1 MQKGGID
8 MDEKDIV
15 WSREIKN
22 FAAYLFG
29 YTGISRK
36 AADWIYDLHIGYDSI
51 METKR
56 YKDMIKLLEG
66 MTVYY
71 GHDYVTDF
79 LNVLEDYGVEVTA

>member
-1 MQKGGID
+1 MQMRGGDGVKGN
-8 MDEKDIV
+8 DIV

-36 AADWIYDLHIGYDSI
+36 AADWIYDLHVGYDSI
-51 METKR
+51 TETKR
-56 YKDMIKLLEG
+56 YKDMIKLLEE
-66 MTVYY
+66 MTRYY

-79 LNVLEDYGVEVTA
+79 LNVLEDYGY

>member
-29 YTGISRK
+29 YTGVAGQ
-36 AADWIYDLHIGYDSI
+36 AADWIYNLHVGYDSI
-51 METKR
+51 TETKR
-56 YKDMIKLLEG
+56 YKHIIKLLEG

-79 LNVLEDYGVEVTA
+79 LNVLENYGVEVTA